1 VLAIALAPFYPWIV
15 NIWCESRLERTRF
28 CIGKAFDKFC
38 QEKFSFPA
46 FIFNIDR
53 VSTKAIGQIIFCRV
67 STWHLLH
74 SLLVE
79 KMARHDPQIER
90 LGQVLDK
97 SLKRMEISTRLDEY
111 GVWPIWND
119 IVGTTIARNAQP
131 EKIRNGTLFVKVTSP
146 VWMQQLQYMKEMI
159 AEKLN
164 QRLKTDIV
172 KNIFFVVGRVHAET
186 AEVES
191 KPTAPSSAAGQDSR
205 PDEDFLESIR
215 DPEIR
220 QAFKRLLKGYSR
232 RHRKN

>member
-1 VLAIALAPFYPWIV
+1 MDLYRVSTAHVLL
-15 NIWCESRLERTRF
+15 
-28 CIGKAFDKFC
+28 
-38 QEKFSFPA
+38 SFPA
-46 FIFNIDR
+46 I
-53 VSTKAIGQIIFCRV
+53 S
-67 STWHLLH
+67 
-74 SLLVE
+74 
-79 KMARHDPQIER
+79 MAKHDQQIER

-97 SLKRMEISTRLDEY
+97 SLKRMEISTQLDEY

-164 QRLKTDIV
+164 QRLKTDVV
-172 KNIFFVVGRVHAET
+172 KNIFFVVGRIHIET
-186 AEVES
+186 PDVDS
-191 KPTAPSSAAGQDSR
+191 MPTATSSAAGQDSR

-232 RHRKN
+232 RHRKS

>member
-1 VLAIALAPFYPWIV
+1 
-15 NIWCESRLERTRF
+15 
-28 CIGKAFDKFC
+28 
-38 QEKFSFPA
+38 
-46 FIFNIDR
+46 
-53 VSTKAIGQIIFCRV
+53 
-67 STWHLLH
+67 
-74 SLLVE
+74 
-79 KMARHDPQIER
+79 MAKHDLQIER

-172 KNIFFVVGRVHAET
+172 RNIFFVVGRVNAET
-186 AEVES
+186 VEIES
-191 KPTAPSSAAGQDSR
+191 KSPAPSSAAG
-205 PDEDFLESIR
+205 PDPGPTKIFSN
-215 DPEIR
+215 
-220 QAFKRLLKGYSR
+220 Q
-232 RHRKN
+232 

>member
-1 VLAIALAPFYPWIV
+1 VNHAGNVLDFVLVKLFKKFVKKNLLP
-15 NIWCESRLERTRF
+15 SR
-28 CIGKAFDKFC
+28 
-38 QEKFSFPA
+38 
-46 FIFNIDR
+46 FIFNIDL
-53 VSTKAIGQIIFCRV
+53 VPTKPGARCYSVGLASCYIFFWLR
-67 STWHLLH
+67 
-74 SLLVE
+74 
-79 KMARHDPQIER
+79 KMARHDSQIER

-97 SLKRMEISTRLDEY
+97 SLKRMEISPRLDEY

-131 EKIRNGTLFVKVTSP
+131 EKIRNGTLFVKVSSP

-159 AEKLN
+159 AERLN
-164 QRLKTDIV
+164 QRLKADIV
-172 KNIFFVVGRVHAET
+172 KNIFFVVGRIRLENLD
-186 AEVES
+186 VES
-191 KPTAPSSAAGQDSR
+191 RPPEPSPDAGQHSQ